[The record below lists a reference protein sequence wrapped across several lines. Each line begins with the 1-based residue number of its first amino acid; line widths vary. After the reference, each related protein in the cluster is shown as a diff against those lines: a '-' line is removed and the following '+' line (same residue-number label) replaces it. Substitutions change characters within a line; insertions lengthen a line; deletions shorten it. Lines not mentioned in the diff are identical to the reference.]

1 MRCGATRGTKAS
13 RCTVLSTTG
22 QPSHQRGLQAS
33 GAGGFQQAYP
43 NIRGELG
50 LGHRALSCDNRLS
63 RVGAGSGID
72 RLSCFACVLCICPP
86 VPYLERGIPQS
97 DRNKRQKS
105 LAAAQC
111 AQQTPKHL
119 QVWNDESAPQA
130 RAEHTC
136 PHGASQRADS
146 CHLHS
151 CCSGER
157 QAGHTASTSPRIA
170 LTLCCL

>member
-22 QPSHQRGLQAS
+22 RPSHQRGLQAS

-97 DRNKRQKS
+97 VETNARSRLLRRSAHSRLLNTCRSGTMKALRKPELS
-105 LAAAQC
+105 TRVHTERPSALILAICTAAA
-111 AQQTPKHL
+111 AVSDRLGT
-119 QVWNDESAPQA
+119 
-130 RAEHTC
+130 
-136 PHGASQRADS
+136 
-146 CHLHS
+146 LHQH
-151 CCSGER
+151 R
-157 QAGHTASTSPRIA
+157 PA
-170 LTLCCL
+170 LR